1 MTPSTTLLKK
11 DSSSRRRPV
20 GEEGVES
27 LVVDGAWRW
36 ELKSSLSMP
45 LDLTLRLEL
54 REGMLGEHDHS
65 GDLKRGWLV
74 VNSKMYRT
82 VAVIMSHDRTRL
94 SAYG

>member
-27 LVVDGAWRW
+27 LVVDGGWRW
-36 ELKSSLSMP
+36 ELKSSLSIP

-54 REGMLGEHDHS
+54 REGISSDHGHSS
-65 GDLKRGWLV
+65 GWERGRF
-74 VNSKMYRT
+74 SCE
-82 VAVIMSHDRTRL
+82 A
-94 SAYG
+94 